1 MFFDSQPDFLY
12 PDFKKKGDYKISKNI
27 FRRVRARDSFNA
39 VFNSSVPYTIT
50 PGETPDRVALKEF
63 NDPAWYWTILLM
75 NNITDVRSEWPMSSD
90 ELDDYI
96 DAKYGDKVNDIRH
109 WETDRVIDDALGT
122 VLEQGVIV
130 EFYQGTTAQQ
140 VSGYLPDWSF
150 EYYTTSTTNGVTT
163 QVVNTVTASQ
173 GLTAITNREYE
184 YNLNESK
191 REIILPRRRYLSL
204 LADELEEL
212 LAYDTQYKVNN
223 QGLRISEKLFRSS

>member
-1 MFFDSQPDFLY
+1 MFFDSQPNFLY

-39 VFNSSVPYTIT
+39 IYNSALPYTIT

-63 NDPAWYWTILLM
+63 NDPSWYWTILLL
-75 NNITDVRSEWPMSSD
+75 NNITDVRSEWPMASD
-90 ELDDYI
+90 ELDDYVEG
-96 DAKYGDKVNDIRH
+96 KYGDKIDNIRH
-109 WETDRVIDDALGT
+109 WETDRITDVNLGI
-122 VLEQGVIV
+122 VLEQGTII
-130 EFYQGTTAQQ
+130 EFYEGSTAQQ
-140 VSGYLPDWSF
+140 ATGYLPNWTF

-173 GLTAITNREYE
+173 GLTAVTNREYE

-191 REIILPRRRYLSL
+191 REIIIPRRRYLSL
-204 LADELEEL
+204 LAQELEDL
-212 LAYDTQYKVNN
+212 LAYDTKYKLNN